1 MFRKSLSSKRSRRNF
16 SRTASKVNR
25 RNLSRRVYR
34 GGYRL

>member
-1 MFRKSLSSKRSRRNF
+1 MLRKSLSLRRSRRNF

-25 RNLSRRVYR
+25 RNLSRRVDR